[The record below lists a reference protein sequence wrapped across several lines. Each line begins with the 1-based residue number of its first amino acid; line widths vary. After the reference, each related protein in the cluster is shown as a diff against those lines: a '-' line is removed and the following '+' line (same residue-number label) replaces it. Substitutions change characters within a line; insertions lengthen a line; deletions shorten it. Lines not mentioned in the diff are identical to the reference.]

1 MPVAPGWAGRHG
13 LWAVADIAKG
23 SAMRVVDYLAL
34 DALVSGMKVAE
45 AVVDK
50 GGNVLVPAGAEITE
64 SMLSGLR
71 RREVAG
77 VKVEFEV
84 AEDPA
89 LAEARRVATA
99 ASLDQIFRKAGDA
112 PETRTLYQAV
122 LNYRLENSQ

>member
-1 MPVAPGWAGRHG
+1 M
-13 LWAVADIAKG
+13 
-23 SAMRVVDYLAL
+23 SL
-34 DALVSGMKVAE
+34 DALVPGMKVAE

-64 SMLSGLR
+64 SMLSGLG

-99 ASLDQIFRKAGDA
+99 ASLDQIFRKAGAA

-122 LNYRLENSQ
+122 LTYRLGDCQ